1 MPGIGGRGRW
11 RLAPVVAFALLLTGC
26 APSPSVASIRVLP
39 TDTGPAP
46 AVSDT
51 GTTGDIAAVK
61 HTVQRALTT
70 ELQVF
75 NVDEHG
81 IPLVSAAQ
89 RTAMIDAVE
98 AGPQRTEL
106 RDALA
111 DIGEPPFRQGGHF
124 VIERWEG
131 VQVVQDQAR
140 AFVSGHSAY
149 TPTAVSSQQRDGT
162 WQYQVLLTRAGGT
175 WRVTHERAAS
185 HEQG

>member
-81 IPLVSAAQ
+81 TPLVSAAQ

-98 AGPQRTEL
+98 AGPQRTKL
-106 RDALA
+106 RNALA

-124 VIERWEG
+124 IIERWEG
-131 VQVVQDQAR
+131 VQVVHDQAR

-149 TPTAVSSQQRDGT
+149 APTAVSSQQRDGT

-175 WRVTHERAAS
+175 WRVTRERAAS
-185 HEQG
+185 NEQG